1 VQLNEAT
8 VEKHCSKHINNL
20 RNTWMI
26 KLPRFQIYHNAS
38 EDYYFIKEKVFLFWY
53 STLMTLTSYDY
64 YTVSRFESL
73 AMAEAYIEVILMSEN
88 QSKTPDEIKLVK
100 EYDT

>member
-1 VQLNEAT
+1 VQGNELT
-8 VEKHCSKHINNL
+8 VEKHYNKHINNL

-26 KLPRFQIYHNAS
+26 RLPRFKIYHNAS

-53 STLMTLTSYDY
+53 SPLMTYTGHDY

-73 AMAEAYIEVILMSEN
+73 AMAEAYIEVILMCEK
-88 QSKTPDEIKLVK
+88 QSKTPDKIDLVK
-100 EYDT
+100 EL